1 LALRKFTQTR
11 RTVTRTTKLIF
22 NIDQIE
28 QMTTRPAL
36 PAEGY
41 HHGKCSLDVL
51 LNRLSV
57 RDSRLG
63 LPDGMSSGLLGPVEV
78 LTSL

>member
-1 LALRKFTQTR
+1 MALLKFTQTR
-11 RTVTRTTKLIF
+11 RTVTRPTTLIF
-22 NIDQIE
+22 NIGQIE
-28 QMTTRPAL
+28 QMTTRPAW

-41 HHGKCSLDVL
+41 DHNKCSLDVL

-57 RDSRLG
+57 RDGRLV
-63 LPDGMSSGLLGPVEV
+63 LPDGMSSGLLGLVDV

>member
-1 LALRKFTQTR
+1 
-11 RTVTRTTKLIF
+11 
-22 NIDQIE
+22 
-28 QMTTRPAL
+28 MTTRPAW

-41 HHGKCSLDVL
+41 DHDNCSLDVL

-57 RDSRLG
+57 RDGRLV
-63 LPDGMSSGLLGPVEV
+63 LPDGMRSGLLGLVDV